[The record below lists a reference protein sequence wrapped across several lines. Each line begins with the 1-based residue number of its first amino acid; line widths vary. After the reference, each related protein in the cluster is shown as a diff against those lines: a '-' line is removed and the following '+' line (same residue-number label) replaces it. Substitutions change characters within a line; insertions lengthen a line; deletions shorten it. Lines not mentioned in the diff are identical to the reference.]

1 MSDEIRVLYA
11 DRDGSVSHR
20 LEDAFDTGDISL
32 EIRTA
37 REISEVIPSLE
48 AEPIDCL
55 VGGDRL
61 EDGSGIDLV
70 RSVRKRYPTLPVV
83 LFTERCEGD
92 LVREAVAADVTELL
106 VRDPEDDQFSLLA
119 DRIERVVNRRRAV
132 ERTAELERVNAV
144 VRELNR
150 ELVHASTRD
159 EIDRRVCEVISNS
172 TPYVFAWIGE
182 HDADSKTITPRA
194 TAGVEAGY
202 LGDVTITTDEG
213 PTARGPTGTAL
224 RTHEMQVMQNIPED
238 PSYEPWRDQ
247 ALQRGYRSS
256 AAIPLVYDGVLYGVL
271 SVYADRTEAFDS
283 DERELLEELG
293 ETIARAHRDVLIQ
306 EESRR
311 FQRAVDHAADAI
323 FVTDVDGTIEYVN
336 PAFEEL
342 TGYTRSEAVGQN
354 PRILKS
360 GELAA
365 EYYEEMWETILSGET
380 WQSEIINA
388 KRSGERYVADQTVA
402 PIEDRNG
409 GIDGFVAIQRD
420 VTHRKERTRELERYE
435 HLWENLP
442 VGVGRIDPTD
452 EGKFLDVNERLVEIA
467 GAPSAEALLETSI
480 ANLWVDQTKRPA
492 FLEQIAEE
500 GHATIEAR
508 FTRLDGTSFWGRV
521 IAFGNANDE
530 TVIDVVI
537 QDVTD
542 RRQREI
548 HLETAQEVANIGWWH
563 KDFSSDQIFWSE
575 QIYNMW
581 GVEGNMGLIDHDVFL
596 SFIHPDDRDDVD
608 EQWEAAKAG
617 EPYDVEHRII
627 TGDGEIRWMREK
639 AELTFDD
646 TDEPVDAV
654 GVVQDITDRKE
665 REQELKA
672 RTEQYEAVIENV
684 HDGLVIIQDELIQ
697 FANPRLTELSGYS
710 SDELVGESMT
720 KFVAEEYEDMVRERY
735 RGRFESEEVTDTYEI
750 EVQTRDG
757 DRLPVELG
765 VGVFTYEGEPATIVA
780 IRDISERTDR
790 TRQLRVLDRV
800 LRHNLRNDMTT
811 IQGYAE
817 TIRAEVDDVE
827 EETTMILETSKKLMQ
842 TVDKEREIVEVI
854 AEPPEQT
861 DIDVADLCRRIA
873 DTASDAHS
881 DAHIDLQLP
890 EEASAVA
897 TRKLGRAI
905 EELLDNAI
913 VHSDRDTPEAAVVV
927 ESRGETVR
935 ILIEDDGPGIPE
947 EEVNV
952 LTREY
957 DVAPLYHGSGLGLWL
972 VNWIVRQSGGTLGFS
987 ENEPRGSVVT
997 IELPRQV

>member
-1 MSDEIRVLYA
+1 MENEIRVLYVDA
-11 DRDGSVSHR
+11 DASMRERLASAFECRDGPIDLHTASSRSETTSVLDS
-20 LEDAFDTGDISL
+20 DP
-32 EIRTA
+32 
-37 REISEVIPSLE
+37 V
-48 AEPIDCL
+48 DCL
-55 VGGDRL
+55 VSGDRL
-61 EDGSGIDLV
+61 EDGSGIDLL
-70 RSVRKRYPTLPVV
+70 RFIRQRYPALPFVMFARQCDTG
-83 LFTERCEGD
+83 LI
-92 LVREAVAADVTELL
+92 REAAAAEVSEFL
-106 VRDPEDDQFSLLA
+106 VYDPDSERFSLLE
-119 DRIERVVNRRRAV
+119 DRIEHVVNRRRAV
-132 ERTAELERVNAV
+132 ERTAELERITAV

-159 EIDRRVCEVISNS
+159 EIDRRVCEILSDS

-182 HDADSKTITPRA
+182 DDPDSETVIPRA
-194 TAGVEAGY
+194 SAGVEAGY
-202 LGDVTITTDEG
+202 LDDVTITTDESA
-213 PTARGPTGTAL
+213 TAQGPTGTAV
-224 RTHEMQVMQNIPED
+224 RTLEMQVMQNIPED
-238 PSYEPWRDQ
+238 PAYEPWREQ
-247 ALQRGYRSS
+247 ALERGYRSS
-256 AAIPLVYDGVLYGVL
+256 AAIPLVYEDTFYGVL
-271 SVYADRTEAFDS
+271 NVYADRTGAFDP

-293 ETIARAHRDVLIQ
+293 ETIGRAHRDIRIQ

-311 FQRAVDHAADAI
+311 FERAVDQAADAI
-323 FVTDVDGTIEYVN
+323 FITDVDGTIEYVN

-360 GELAA
+360 GELTA
-365 EYYEEMWETILSGET
+365 EYYEEMWETILSGAT
-380 WQSEIINA
+380 WQSEITNA
-388 KRSGERYVADQTVA
+388 KRSGDRYVADQTVA
-402 PIEDRNG
+402 PIEDGNG

-420 VTHRKERTRELERYE
+420 VTDRKERTRELERYE

-442 VGVGRIDPTD
+442 VGVGRVDPTD
-452 EGKFLDVNERLVEIA
+452 EGQFLVVNERLVEIA
-467 GAPSAEALLETSI
+467 GAPSEQALLETSI
-480 ANLWVDQTKRPA
+480 ADLWVDQTKRA
-492 FLEQIAEE
+492 KFLEWISGNGPTTTEV
-500 GHATIEAR
+500 R
-508 FTRLDGTSFWGRV
+508 FERLDGTPFWGRL
-521 IAFGNANDE
+521 IAFGSPEDE
-530 TVIDVVI
+530 PVIDIVV
-537 QDVTD
+537 QDVTE

-548 HLETAQEVANIGWWH
+548 HLEKAQEVANIGWWH
-563 KDFSSDQIFWSE
+563 KDIPSDEIFWSGQVYE
-575 QIYNMW
+575 MW
-581 GVEGNMGLIDHDVFL
+581 GAEGDVGLIDHDVFL

-627 TGDGEIRWMREK
+627 TGDGKIRWMREK

-646 TDEPVDAV
+646 DGEPVNAV

-665 REQELKA
+665 REQELEA

-684 HDGLVIIQDELIQ
+684 HDGLVIVQDEIIQ
-697 FANPRLTELSGYS
+697 FANPRLTELTGYPTDHIVGKTMTTFV
-710 SDELVGESMT
+710 SD
-720 KFVAEEYEDMVRERY
+720 EYEDLVRERFQS
-735 RGRFESEEVTDTYEI
+735 RLEGDGQTDTYEI
-750 EVQTRDG
+750 EISTQDG

-854 AEPPEQT
+854 AERPEQT

-873 DTASDAHS
+873 KTASDAHS

-890 EEASAVA
+890 EEAFAVA

-913 VHSDRDTPEAAVVV
+913 VHSDREAPEVAVAV
-927 ESRGETVR
+927 ESRAETVR
-935 ILIEDDGPGIPE
+935 IQITDDGPGIPE

-972 VNWIVRQSGGTLGFS
+972 VNWIVRQSGGTLEFS

-997 IELPRQV
+997 IELPRRV